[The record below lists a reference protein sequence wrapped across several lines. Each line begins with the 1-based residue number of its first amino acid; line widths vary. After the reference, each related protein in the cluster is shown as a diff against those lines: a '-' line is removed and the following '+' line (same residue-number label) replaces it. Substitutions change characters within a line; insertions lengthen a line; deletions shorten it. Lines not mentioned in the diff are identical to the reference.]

1 MAMTLRYTAGVLGIG
16 LVLLACKSSPGKMED
31 EETSGQDTTY
41 APVETKDANTDYSP
55 AFEGQTR
62 IAGVKTSTPYQFKV
76 LSEDLDRPWGIA
88 SMPDG
93 RFLITQQE
101 GTMRIDSAEGTLS
114 ETITGLPEVNADGP
128 GGLLVFKMEPSFS
141 GSEEVLV
148 GKR

>member
-1 MAMTLRYTAGVLGIG
+1 MFFFFSSRRRHTRCALLTGVQTCALPI
-16 LVLLACKSSPGKMED
+16 SN
-31 EETSGQDTTY
+31 

-93 RFLITQQE
+93 RFLITQKE
-101 GTMRIDSAEGTLS
+101 GTMRIASADGTLS
-114 ETITGLPEVNADGP
+114 EAITGIP
-128 GGLLVFKMEPSFS
+128 
-141 GSEEVLV
+141 
-148 GKR
+148 

>member
-1 MAMTLRYTAGVLGIG
+1 M
-16 LVLLACKSSPGKMED
+16 
-31 EETSGQDTTY
+31 TY

-93 RFLITQQE
+93 RFLITQKE
-101 GTMRIDSAEGTLS
+101 GTMRIASADGTLS
-114 ETITGLPEVNADGP
+114 EAITGLPEVNADGQ
-128 GGLLVFKMEPSFS
+128 GGLLGEI
-141 GSEEVLV
+141 GRAHVLTPV
-148 GKR
+148 PNVHLVCHITL